1 MKKEGMETRAE
12 ASIIRD
18 LPVAKSYQ
26 IADSKKAFSARF
38 ALKMQKGLVT
48 LPVHKPLT
56 TQS

>member
-1 MKKEGMETRAE
+1 METKAE

-38 ALKMQKGLVT
+38 ALKMQSVSS
-48 LPVHKPLT
+48 VACKPHT